1 MPYDCNLTSS
11 NRIVYEQRTLRRL
24 DLFNASH
31 DAEDLYLLITFVV
44 EYLLA
49 LAFIDTKEKVFTKVA
64 INKLGVSDV
73 SKGMIFTMLNI
84 RHAFIHSPCELN
96 NAVIESFRRCIC
108 EQGILELSSLFI
120 NKEPIQ
126 RFFMQQQSYTVQYSN
141 IEEYKRRLNMTDA
154 MFKDDMQRLMR
165 ILSVQTIEELNER
178 IVDLL

>member
-11 NRIVYEQRTLRRL
+11 NRVVYEQRILRRL
-24 DLFNASH
+24 NLFNISH
-31 DAEDLYLLITFVV
+31 DAEDLYLLITFII

-73 SKGMIFTMLNI
+73 SKGMLFTMLNI
-84 RHAFIHSPCELN
+84 RHAFIHNPCALN
-96 NAVIESFRRCIC
+96 DAVLASFRSCIC

-126 RFFMQQQSYTVQYSN
+126 RFFTQQSYVTKYSN
-141 IEEYKRRLNMTDA
+141 IEEYKRRFNMTDA
-154 MFKDDMQRLMR
+154 MFKDDMQRLM
-165 ILSVQTIEELNER
+165 LVLNVQTVDELNER